1 MGVFDAINKFSAKSE
16 LRESKDEMLVGEIVR
31 AMSSGGYVP
40 DKFTAGTGAQ
50 IVRFRTPGDP
60 VLSYLQVT
68 LNRLTGSGR
77 VASAVVGSQAT
88 MTLVGTVVNKISD
101 PDDLI
106 AMWQTDA
113 ANVLKVPML
122 GQIKLNHRVTTVTA
136 TSKLSLNIDNYVL
149 QGPEATTQLLTLLSG
164 KIDEVRQALAPY
176 NKDDAGF
183 EG

>member
-16 LRESKDEMLVGEIVR
+16 LRESKDEMLVGEMVR
-31 AMSSGGYVP
+31 AMNSGGYVP
-40 DKFTAGTGAQ
+40 DKFTAGTGSQ

-77 VASAVVGSQAT
+77 VTSAVVGSQAT

-106 AMWQTDA
+106 KMWKTDA
-113 ANVLKVPML
+113 ANVMKVPML

-136 TSKLSLNIDNYVL
+136 TTKLTLNIDDYVL
-149 QGPEATTQLLTLLSG
+149 KGPGATAALLTLLG
-164 KIDEVRQALAPY
+164 AKVDEIRTSLAPY